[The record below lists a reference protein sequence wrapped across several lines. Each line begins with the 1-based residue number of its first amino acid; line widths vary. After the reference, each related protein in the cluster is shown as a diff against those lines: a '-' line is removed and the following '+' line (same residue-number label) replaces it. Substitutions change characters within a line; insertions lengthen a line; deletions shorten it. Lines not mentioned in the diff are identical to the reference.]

1 MQNKQT
7 LIDLGFERNPDWDW
21 HEIGTEHYQLKN
33 DKGLFR
39 AYEVTWNGSPV
50 YCMLGKVT
58 KEKGIVDY
66 WRDCQSEGSILKHIT
81 NETK

>member
-1 MQNKQT
+1 MFGRRNKVILLT
-7 LIDLGFERNPDWDW
+7 
-21 HEIGTEHYQLKN
+21 LKN

-39 AYEVTWNGSPV
+39 AYEVTWNGCPV

-58 KEKGIVDY
+58 KDKGIVDY